1 LRRGI
6 FAAGPFVYVSEETPP
21 QQQQPRAKF
30 AQGFS
35 LHRVNVFERIFGTI
49 RLSRRLNFHLVT
61 AAPH

>member
-1 LRRGI
+1 LWRGI
-6 FAAGPFVYVSEETPP
+6 FAAGPFVYVSEET

-49 RLSRRLNFHLVT
+49 RLSRRLNFPLVT